1 MLVLFLELL
10 TTDPSTLLKVL
21 QDPKIRMKKERY
33 QKLRAIIK
41 IYLPEDVSVEDIT
54 EESHFIN
61 ELNINS
67 ANLVDIVLDVEDAFD
82 IMLENDDMDQMQTVA
97 DALQII
103 DTKLVGK

>member
-1 MLVLFLELL
+1 MTKE
-10 TTDPSTLLKVL
+10 
-21 QDPKIRMKKERY
+21 ERY
-33 QKLRAIIK
+33 QILHNIIK
-41 IYLPEDVSVEDIT
+41 IYLPEDVASEDIS

-82 IMLENDDMDQMQTVA
+82 IRLENEDMDQMQTVK

-103 DTKLVGK
+103 DTKLSKD